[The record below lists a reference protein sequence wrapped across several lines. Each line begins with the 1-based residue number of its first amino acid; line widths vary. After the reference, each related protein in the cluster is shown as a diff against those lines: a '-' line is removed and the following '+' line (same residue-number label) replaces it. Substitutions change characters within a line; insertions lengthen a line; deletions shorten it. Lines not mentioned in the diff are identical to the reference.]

1 MIKQTIHIIDFKIL
15 YNILDEIK
23 DYLKF
28 QILHYKNEEIFLN
41 SNDLN
46 LNDSL
51 ILVRL
56 DNKVF
61 LNNEKISRKKIF
73 SIPNYPIT
81 IDKLVEILNVN
92 LIKQKYN
99 YQSNIDIKDYKL
111 DLNSRTI
118 TKNNQNLKLT
128 QKEIDIILFLNGHEK
143 PQKVSVLQNKV
154 WGYSLELETHT
165 VETHIYRLRKK
176 IKDKFKVRNI
186 ILRKKSIS
194 FFIDDKF
201 GCIFKSKFLS
211 SRFRFKPRWLVASC
225 CKKNNKRKNFGC
237 RCKANGKN

>member
-15 YNILDEIK
+15 YSSLDEIR

-51 ILVRL
+51 ILVRIN
-56 DNKVF
+56 NKVF
-61 LNNEKISRKKIF
+61 LNNEKINRKKIF

-99 YQSNIDIKDYKL
+99 YQSNIYIKDYKL

-128 QKEIDIILFLNGHEK
+128 QKEIDIILFLNGYEK
-143 PQKVSVLQNKV
+143 PQKVNVLQNKV

-176 IKDKFKVRNI
+176 IKDEFKDNNF
-186 ILRKKSIS
+186 ILSNDDGY
-194 FFIDDKF
+194 FIE
-201 GCIFKSKFLS
+201 
-211 SRFRFKPRWLVASC
+211 
-225 CKKNNKRKNFGC
+225 
-237 RCKANGKN
+237 

>member
-23 DYLKF
+23 NYLKF
-28 QILHYKNEEIFLN
+28 KILYYKNEEIFLN
-41 SNDLN
+41 SNDLS
-46 LNDSL
+46 LNDSI
-51 ILVRL
+51 ILVRP

-61 LNNEKISRKKIF
+61 LNNGKISGKKIF
-73 SIPNYPIT
+73 SFPNYPIT

-128 QKEIDIILFLNGHEK
+128 QKEIDIILFLNGCEK
-143 PQKVSVLQNKV
+143 PQKVNVLQNKV

-176 IKDKFKVRNI
+176 INDKFKNNNF
-186 ILRKKSIS
+186 ILSNDDGY
-194 FFIDDKF
+194 FIE
-201 GCIFKSKFLS
+201 
-211 SRFRFKPRWLVASC
+211 
-225 CKKNNKRKNFGC
+225 
-237 RCKANGKN
+237 

>member
-1 MIKQTIHIIDFKIL
+1 MIKQTIHIIDFKVL

-28 QILHYKNEEIFLN
+28 QILYYKNEENFLN
-41 SNDLN
+41 VNNLN

-51 ILVRL
+51 ILVKS
-56 DNKVF
+56 NKQIF
-61 LNNEKISRKKIF
+61 LNNKKISRKKIF

-99 YQSNIDIKDYKL
+99 YQSNICIKDYIL

-128 QKEIDIILFLNGHEK
+128 QKEIDIILFLNDYEK
-143 PQKVSVLQNKV
+143 PQKVNVLQNKV

-176 IKDKFKVRNI
+176 IKDKFKDNNF
-186 ILRKKSIS
+186 ILSNEDGY
-194 FFIDDKF
+194 FIE
-201 GCIFKSKFLS
+201 
-211 SRFRFKPRWLVASC
+211 
-225 CKKNNKRKNFGC
+225 
-237 RCKANGKN
+237 

>member
-28 QILHYKNEEIFLN
+28 QILHYKNEENFLN
-41 SNDLN
+41 SNNMN

-51 ILVRL
+51 ILVKS
-56 DNKVF
+56 NKQIF

-73 SIPNYPIT
+73 SIPGYPIK

-128 QKEIDIILFLNGHEK
+128 QKEIDIILFLNGYEK
-143 PQKVSVLQNKV
+143 PQKVNVLQNKV

-176 IKDKFKVRNI
+176 IKDEFKDNNF
-186 ILRKKSIS
+186 ILSNDDGY
-194 FFIDDKF
+194 FIE
-201 GCIFKSKFLS
+201 
-211 SRFRFKPRWLVASC
+211 
-225 CKKNNKRKNFGC
+225 
-237 RCKANGKN
+237 

>member
-41 SNDLN
+41 SDDLN

-51 ILVRL
+51 ILVSP

-61 LNNEKISRKKIF
+61 LNNGKISGKKIS

-128 QKEIDIILFLNGHEK
+128 QKEIDIILFLNGFEK
-143 PQKVSVLQNKV
+143 PQKVNVLQNKV

-176 IKDKFKVRNI
+176 IKDEFKDNNF
-186 ILRKKSIS
+186 ILSNDDGY
-194 FFIDDKF
+194 FIK
-201 GCIFKSKFLS
+201 
-211 SRFRFKPRWLVASC
+211 
-225 CKKNNKRKNFGC
+225 
-237 RCKANGKN
+237 

>member
-1 MIKQTIHIIDFKIL
+1 MAKQTIHIIDFKIL

-28 QILHYKNEEIFLN
+28 EILHHKNEEIFLN

-51 ILVRL
+51 ILIKSN
-56 DNKVF
+56 NKNF
-61 LNNEKISRKKIF
+61 LNNQKINKKKIF
-73 SIPNYPIT
+73 SISSYPIT
-81 IDKLVEILNVN
+81 IDKLVEILNIN

-99 YQSNIDIKDYKL
+99 YQSNIDIKNYQL

-118 TKNNQNLKLT
+118 TKDKQNLKLT
-128 QKEIDIILFLNGHEK
+128 QKEIDIILFLNDYKK
-143 PQKVSVLQNKV
+143 PQKVNTLQNKV

-176 IKDKFKVRNI
+176 INDKFKDSNF
-186 ILRKKSIS
+186 ILSNDEGY
-194 FFIDDKF
+194 FIE
-201 GCIFKSKFLS
+201 
-211 SRFRFKPRWLVASC
+211 
-225 CKKNNKRKNFGC
+225 
-237 RCKANGKN
+237 

>member
-23 DYLKF
+23 NYLKF
-28 QILHYKNEEIFLN
+28 KILYYKNEEIFLN

-51 ILVRL
+51 ILVSPN
-56 DNKVF
+56 NKVF
-61 LNNEKISRKKIF
+61 LNNGKISGKKIY

-81 IDKLVEILNVN
+81 IDKLAEILNVN

-128 QKEIDIILFLNGHEK
+128 QKEIDIILFLNGYEK
-143 PQKVSVLQNKV
+143 PQKVNVLQNKV

-176 IKDKFKVRNI
+176 IKDEFKDNNF
-186 ILRKKSIS
+186 ILSNDDGY
-194 FFIDDKF
+194 FIE
-201 GCIFKSKFLS
+201 
-211 SRFRFKPRWLVASC
+211 
-225 CKKNNKRKNFGC
+225 
-237 RCKANGKN
+237 

>member
-15 YNILDEIK
+15 YNILDEIR

-51 ILVRL
+51 ILVRPN
-56 DNKVF
+56 NKVF
-61 LNNEKISRKKIF
+61 LNNEKINRKKIF

-99 YQSNIDIKDYKL
+99 YQSNIYIKDYKL

-128 QKEIDIILFLNGHEK
+128 QKEIDIIIFLNGYEK
-143 PQKVSVLQNKV
+143 PQKVNVLQNKV

-176 IKDKFKVRNI
+176 IKDEFKDNNF
-186 ILRKKSIS
+186 ILSNDDGY
-194 FFIDDKF
+194 FIE
-201 GCIFKSKFLS
+201 
-211 SRFRFKPRWLVASC
+211 
-225 CKKNNKRKNFGC
+225 
-237 RCKANGKN
+237 

>member
-15 YNILDEIK
+15 YSILDEIR

-51 ILVRL
+51 ILVRIN
-56 DNKVF
+56 NKVF
-61 LNNEKISRKKIF
+61 LNNEKISKKKIF

-99 YQSNIDIKDYKL
+99 YQSNIYIKDYKL

-128 QKEIDIILFLNGHEK
+128 QKEIDIILFLNGYEK
-143 PQKVSVLQNKV
+143 PQKVNVLQNKV
-154 WGYSLELETHT
+154 WGYSSELETHT

-176 IKDKFKVRNI
+176 IKDEFKDNNF
-186 ILRKKSIS
+186 ILSNDDGY
-194 FFIDDKF
+194 FIE
-201 GCIFKSKFLS
+201 
-211 SRFRFKPRWLVASC
+211 
-225 CKKNNKRKNFGC
+225 
-237 RCKANGKN
+237 

>member
-51 ILVRL
+51 ILVRS
-56 DNKVF
+56 NKQIF
-61 LNNEKISRKKIF
+61 LNNGKISRKKIF

-99 YQSNIDIKDYKL
+99 YQSNIYIKDYKL

-128 QKEIDIILFLNGHEK
+128 QKEIDIILFLNGYEK
-143 PQKVSVLQNKV
+143 PQKVNVLQNKV

-176 IKDKFKVRNI
+176 IKDEFKDNNF
-186 ILRKKSIS
+186 ILSNDDGY
-194 FFIDDKF
+194 FIE
-201 GCIFKSKFLS
+201 
-211 SRFRFKPRWLVASC
+211 
-225 CKKNNKRKNFGC
+225 
-237 RCKANGKN
+237 

>member
-28 QILHYKNEEIFLN
+28 QILHYKNEENFLN
-41 SNDLN
+41 SNNLN

-51 ILVRL
+51 ILVKS
-56 DNKVF
+56 NKQIF
-61 LNNEKISRKKIF
+61 LNNKKISRKKIF

-99 YQSNIDIKDYKL
+99 YQSNIYIKNYL
-111 DLNSRTI
+111 LNLNSRTI

-128 QKEIDIILFLNGHEK
+128 QKEIDIILFLNDYDK
-143 PQKVSVLQNKV
+143 PQRVNALQNKV

-176 IKDKFKVRNI
+176 IKDEFKDNN
-186 ILRKKSIS
+186 
-194 FFIDDKF
+194 FI
-201 GCIFKSKFLS
+201 LS
-211 SRFRFKPRWLVASC
+211 SDDGYFIE
-225 CKKNNKRKNFGC
+225 
-237 RCKANGKN
+237 

>member
-51 ILVRL
+51 ILVRIN
-56 DNKVF
+56 NKVF
-61 LNNEKISRKKIF
+61 LNNEIINRKKIF
-73 SIPNYPIT
+73 SISNYPIT

-99 YQSNIDIKDYKL
+99 YQSNIYIKDYKL

-128 QKEIDIILFLNGHEK
+128 QKEIDIILFLNGYEK
-143 PQKVSVLQNKV
+143 PQKVNVLQNKV

-176 IKDKFKVRNI
+176 IKDKFKDNNF
-186 ILRKKSIS
+186 ILSNDDGY
-194 FFIDDKF
+194 FIE
-201 GCIFKSKFLS
+201 
-211 SRFRFKPRWLVASC
+211 
-225 CKKNNKRKNFGC
+225 
-237 RCKANGKN
+237 

>member
-28 QILHYKNEEIFLN
+28 QILYYKNEENFLN
-41 SNDLN
+41 SNNLN

-51 ILVRL
+51 ILVKS
-56 DNKVF
+56 NKQIF
-61 LNNEKISRKKIF
+61 LNNKKISRKKIF

-81 IDKLVEILNVN
+81 IDKLVEVLNVN

-99 YQSNIDIKDYKL
+99 YQSNIYIKNYL
-111 DLNSRTI
+111 LNLNSRTI
-118 TKNNQNLKLT
+118 TENNKNLKLT
-128 QKEIDIILFLNGHEK
+128 QKEIDIILFLNDYDK
-143 PQKVSVLQNKV
+143 PQRVNVLQNKV

-176 IKDKFKVRNI
+176 INDEFKDNNF
-186 ILRKKSIS
+186 ILSNDDGY
-194 FFIDDKF
+194 FIE
-201 GCIFKSKFLS
+201 
-211 SRFRFKPRWLVASC
+211 
-225 CKKNNKRKNFGC
+225 
-237 RCKANGKN
+237 

>member
-23 DYLKF
+23 NYLKF
-28 QILHYKNEEIFLN
+28 QILHYKNEENFLN
-41 SNDLN
+41 SNNLN

-51 ILVRL
+51 ILVKS
-56 DNKVF
+56 NKQIF
-61 LNNEKISRKKIF
+61 LNNKKISRKKIF

-99 YQSNIDIKDYKL
+99 YQSNIYIKDYKL

-128 QKEIDIILFLNGHEK
+128 QKEIDIILFLNGYEK
-143 PQKVSVLQNKV
+143 PQKVNVLQNKV

-176 IKDKFKVRNI
+176 IKDEFKDNNF
-186 ILRKKSIS
+186 ILSNDDGY
-194 FFIDDKF
+194 FIE
-201 GCIFKSKFLS
+201 
-211 SRFRFKPRWLVASC
+211 
-225 CKKNNKRKNFGC
+225 
-237 RCKANGKN
+237 

>member
-1 MIKQTIHIIDFKIL
+1 MAKQTIHIIDFEIL

-28 QILHYKNEEIFLN
+28 KILHHKNEEIFLN

-51 ILVRL
+51 ILIKSN
-56 DNKVF
+56 NKNF
-61 LNNEKISRKKIF
+61 LNNQKINKKKIF
-73 SIPNYPIT
+73 SISSYPIT
-81 IDKLVEILNVN
+81 IDKLVEILNIN

-99 YQSNIDIKDYKL
+99 YQSNIDIKNYQL

-118 TKNNQNLKLT
+118 TKDRQNLKLT
-128 QKEIDIILFLNGHEK
+128 QKEIDIILFLNDYKK
-143 PQKVSVLQNKV
+143 PQKVNTLQNKV

-176 IKDKFKVRNI
+176 IKDKFKDNNF
-186 ILRKKSIS
+186 ILSNDDGY
-194 FFIDDKF
+194 FIE
-201 GCIFKSKFLS
+201 
-211 SRFRFKPRWLVASC
+211 
-225 CKKNNKRKNFGC
+225 
-237 RCKANGKN
+237 

>member
-23 DYLKF
+23 NYLKF
-28 QILHYKNEEIFLN
+28 QILHYKNEENFLN

-51 ILVRL
+51 ILVRIN
-56 DNKVF
+56 NKVF
-61 LNNEKISRKKIF
+61 LNNGKINKKKIF

-99 YQSNIDIKDYKL
+99 YQSNIYIKDYKL

-128 QKEIDIILFLNGHEK
+128 QKEIDIILFLNDYDK
-143 PQKVSVLQNKV
+143 PQRVNVLQSKV

-176 IKDKFKVRNI
+176 IKDEFKDNNF
-186 ILRKKSIS
+186 ILSNDDGY
-194 FFIDDKF
+194 FI
-201 GCIFKSKFLS
+201 
-211 SRFRFKPRWLVASC
+211 
-225 CKKNNKRKNFGC
+225 
-237 RCKANGKN
+237 

>member
-1 MIKQTIHIIDFKIL
+1 MIKQTIHIIDFKVL

-28 QILHYKNEEIFLN
+28 QILYYKNEEIFLN

-51 ILVRL
+51 ILVSP

-61 LNNEKISRKKIF
+61 LNNGKISGKKIF

-99 YQSNIDIKDYKL
+99 YQSNIYIKDYKL

-128 QKEIDIILFLNGHEK
+128 QKEIDIILFLNDYEK
-143 PQKVSVLQNKV
+143 PQKVDILQNKV

-176 IKDKFKVRNI
+176 IKDKFKDNKF
-186 ILRKKSIS
+186 ILSNDDGY
-194 FFIDDKF
+194 FIE
-201 GCIFKSKFLS
+201 
-211 SRFRFKPRWLVASC
+211 
-225 CKKNNKRKNFGC
+225 
-237 RCKANGKN
+237 

>member
-41 SNDLN
+41 SDDLN

-51 ILVRL
+51 ILVSP

-61 LNNEKISRKKIF
+61 LNNGKISGKKIS

-99 YQSNIDIKDYKL
+99 YKSNIDIKDYKL
-111 DLNSRTI
+111 YLNSRTI

-143 PQKVSVLQNKV
+143 PQ
-154 WGYSLELETHT
+154 
-165 VETHIYRLRKK
+165 
-176 IKDKFKVRNI
+176 
-186 ILRKKSIS
+186 
-194 FFIDDKF
+194 
-201 GCIFKSKFLS
+201 
-211 SRFRFKPRWLVASC
+211 
-225 CKKNNKRKNFGC
+225 
-237 RCKANGKN
+237 

>member
-28 QILHYKNEEIFLN
+28 QILYYNNEESFLN
-41 SNDLN
+41 SNNFN

-51 ILVRL
+51 ILVKS
-56 DNKVF
+56 NKQVF

-73 SIPNYPIT
+73 SIQNYPIT

-99 YQSNIDIKDYKL
+99 YQSNININSYVL
-111 DLNSRTI
+111 NLNSRII
-118 TKNNQNLKLT
+118 TKNNQSLKLT
-128 QKEIDIILFLNGHEK
+128 QKEIDIILFLNDYDK

-176 IKDKFKVRNI
+176 IKDEFKDNNF
-186 ILRKKSIS
+186 ILSNDDGY
-194 FFIDDKF
+194 FIE
-201 GCIFKSKFLS
+201 
-211 SRFRFKPRWLVASC
+211 
-225 CKKNNKRKNFGC
+225 
-237 RCKANGKN
+237 